1 MKGRESGMPE
11 EDFWASFFDADRAVE
26 TLLGDSDLQG
36 NLVEFGCGYGTFT
49 LLAAQR
55 ITGKVTALDIE
66 PGMVTSVRCKAEMGG
81 LSNIHVVLRDFVAQG
96 AGLADGSQAHAMIY
110 NLLHLENPNALLAE
124 AYRILRPDGVLS
136 VIHWRNDIPTPRG
149 PSLAIRPS
157 PDQCQR
163 WMAQAGFEPVELVD
177 LQHCCPFHFGL
188 IGRH

>member
-11 EDFWASFFDADRAVE
+11 EDYWASFFDADRAVE
-26 TLLGDSDLQG
+26 TLLSDSDLQG

-66 PGMVTSVRCKAEMGG
+66 PDMVTSVRCKAEMVG

-96 AGLADGSQAHAMIY
+96 TGLADGSQAHAMIY

-163 WMAQAGFEPVELVD
+163 WMAQAGFEAVELVD